1 MQAKASDHRGRGRAG
16 GTDSNWARADEA
28 QGPEKGQSAGA
39 RGRRPSGKRS
49 VTEQAR
55 RAQIVTAAIAVI
67 AEGGYGQASFARI
80 AERAGLSSTGLIS
93 YHFANRGELME
104 QVAARVI
111 AEITEFMGER
121 MAGATGAADAL
132 RRYIDGNVAFVETHR
147 AEMKALLEIFLG
159 GAFDY
164 DAGQDRAAKSPVEDI
179 LRAGQA
185 SGEFRNFDVTVMA
198 TMIQRAVDGLPFL
211 LTDDPD
217 FDTRTYAREVIT
229 AFDLATRAAP

>member
-1 MQAKASDHRGRGRAG
+1 
-16 GTDSNWARADEA
+16 
-28 QGPEKGQSAGA
+28 
-39 RGRRPSGKRS
+39 
-49 VTEQAR
+49 
-55 RAQIVTAAIAVI
+55 VI
-67 AEGGYGQASFARI
+67 AESGYAQASFARI

-104 QVAARVI
+104 QVVERVI
-111 AEITEFMGER
+111 GTITEFMGDR

-164 DAGQDRAAKSPVEDI
+164 DAGQDRAAKSPVEQI

-185 SGEFRNFDVTVMA
+185 SGEFRDFNVTVLA

-211 LTDDPD
+211 LADDPD
-217 FDTRTYAREVIT
+217 FDTRTYAAEVIT
-229 AFDLATRAAP
+229 AFELATRAAP

>member
-1 MQAKASDHRGRGRAG
+1 MQARTADQAEQ
-16 GTDSNWARADEA
+16 DSNWARAGGEP
-28 QGPEKGQSAGA
+28 GPATGQKVGA
-39 RGRRPSGKRS
+39 HGRRAGGKRS

-67 AEGGYGQASFARI
+67 AESGYGHATFARI
-80 AERAGLSSTGLIS
+80 ADRAGLSSTGLIS

-159 GAFDY
+159 GAFEY

-185 SGEFRNFDVTVMA
+185 SGEFRDFDVTVMA
-198 TMIQRAVDGLPFL
+198 PMIQRAVDGLPFL
-211 LTDDPD
+211 LADDPD
-217 FDTRTYAREVIT
+217 FDTRTYAGEVIT
-229 AFDLATRAAP
+229 AFERATRAAP

>member
-1 MQAKASDHRGRGRAG
+1 
-16 GTDSNWARADEA
+16 
-28 QGPEKGQSAGA
+28 
-39 RGRRPSGKRS
+39 

-67 AEGGYGQASFARI
+67 AESGYGHASFARI

-93 YHFANRGELME
+93 YHFASRKELMA
-104 QVAARVI
+104 QVAERVVGT
-111 AEITEFMGER
+111 ITGFMAER

-159 GAFDY
+159 GAFEY
-164 DAGQDRAAKSPVEDI
+164 DAGDDRAAKSPVEDI

-185 SGEFRNFDVTVMA
+185 SGEFRAFDVTVMA

-211 LTDDPD
+211 LADDPD

-229 AFDLATRAAP
+229 AFDLATRTAS

>member
-1 MQAKASDHRGRGRAG
+1 MQAKSAAQGTPGRRAG
-16 GTDSNWARADEA
+16 R
-28 QGPEKGQSAGA
+28 KL
-39 RGRRPSGKRS
+39 S
-49 VTEQAR
+49 VTEEAR

-67 AEGGYGQASFARI
+67 AEHGYGHASFARI

-93 YHFANRGELME
+93 YHFASRGELMA
-104 QVAARVI
+104 QVADRVVGTI
-111 AEITEFMGER
+111 GEFMAER
-121 MAGATGAADAL
+121 MAGATRAADAL
-132 RRYIDGNVAFVETHR
+132 RRYIDGNAAFVESHR

-164 DAGQDRAAKSPVEDI
+164 DAGHDRAAKSPVEAI

-185 SGEFRNFDVTVMA
+185 SGEFRDFDVTVMA

-211 LTDDPD
+211 LTDDPE

>member
-1 MQAKASDHRGRGRAG
+1 
-16 GTDSNWARADEA
+16 
-28 QGPEKGQSAGA
+28 
-39 RGRRPSGKRS
+39 

-55 RAQIVTAAIAVI
+55 RSQIVTATIAVI
-67 AEGGYGQASFARI
+67 AEGGYQHATFARI

-93 YHFANRGELME
+93 YHFANRGELMA
-104 QVAARVI
+104 QVADRVVGTI
-111 AEITEFMGER
+111 GEFMAGR

-132 RRYIDGNVAFVETHR
+132 RHYIDGNVAFVETHR

-164 DAGQDRAAKSPVEDI
+164 DAGHDRASKSPVEDI

-185 SGEFRNFDVTVMA
+185 SGEFRSFDVTVMA

-217 FDTRTYAREVIT
+217 FDTRIYANEVIT

>member
-1 MQAKASDHRGRGRAG
+1 MQAKVDGQGCAGTAGRR
-16 GTDSNWARADEA
+16 
-28 QGPEKGQSAGA
+28 A
-39 RGRRPSGKRS
+39 RGGRS

-67 AEGGYGQASFARI
+67 AEGGYAHASFARI

-104 QVAARVI
+104 QVAERVVGI
-111 AEITEFMGER
+111 VAEFMGER
-121 MAGATGAADAL
+121 MSGATGAADAL

-147 AEMKALLEIFLG
+147 GEMKALLEIFLG
-159 GAFDY
+159 GAFEY
-164 DAGQDRAAKSPVEDI
+164 DAGHDRAAKSPVEEI

-185 SGEFRNFDVTVMA
+185 SGEFRDFDVTVMA

-217 FDTRTYAREVIT
+217 FDTRTYAAEVIT
-229 AFDLATRAAP
+229 AFELATRAAP